1 MIEVHACEKRTGRLR
16 KPVQWEW
23 LDLPSTYPVSFLV
36 GSNHMYVFIN
46 PSNTKTSDSSLPA
59 EITWEF
65 AQKEIAQAKGF
76 AVGSS
81 GMSKGL
87 LHVFVSSML
96 SRSLSN
102 ISQLFVSFSQ
112 NPKLGGQY

>member
-1 MIEVHACEKRTGRLR
+1 MER
-16 KPVQWEW
+16 
-23 LDLPSTYPVSFLV
+23 LDLPSISPVAFLV

-46 PSNTKTSDSSLPA
+46 PTNTKTSDVSLPA

-81 GMSKGL
+81 GMSKGGL
-87 LHVFVSSML
+87 CVFL
-96 SRSLSN
+96 SCTHTRVHACMCACVCIL
-102 ISQLFVSFSQ
+102 
-112 NPKLGGQY
+112 